1 MTKDSLGN
9 QLRSFYARTKRQ
21 VNLGNSELVL
31 HDLFG
36 IDNLGVIVNEQYED
50 VYFNRFVAL
59 KIDME
64 KRILF
69 SYSDVYDFLNTMT
82 KIDTN
87 DLMIFFTFE
96 EIQEFSVSLMSVLNK
111 AFNNWAQN
119 RKSGFRKGT
128 RIFFEMDKVGI
139 HLFLKPEIKV

>member
-96 EIQEFSVSLMSVLNK
+96 EVQEFSVSLMNVLNK